1 MKMML
6 LLMLLSH
13 NSFAQNEESEYFRAL
28 RLSCEKQKVA
38 LGCFNY
44 ANTLMRAGN
53 EDLANKY
60 FDLGCKQ
67 NHTPSCSKEKWD
79 TPINKLA
86 VDTPP
91 ESAPE
96 QAPDSVPEPPPE
108 SAPEQ
113 VPDSA
118 TGPVDLNLD
127 VGNTINE

>member
-1 MKMML
+1 MKIVL

-13 NSFAQNEESEYFRAL
+13 NSFAQNDESEYFRAL

-53 EDLANKY
+53 EEMASKY

-79 TPINKLA
+79 SPINNSA
-86 VDTPP
+86 VDTPS
-91 ESAPE
+91 ESTHELAPE
-96 QAPDSVPEPPPE
+96 QAPDSA
-108 SAPEQ
+108 S
-113 VPDSA
+113 
-118 TGPVDLNLD
+118 GPVDLNLD